1 MDLSKLARDCALA
14 LAITIVALAVTWSTW
29 PFFAPTPFAPLF
41 GAVVFAT
48 YFGSGAC
55 GLLAIAF
62 GAIGALSTVP
72 STGPHNINPIT
83 TIGFIAVSL
92 IGNRLIT
99 SQRRATR
106 ALRTNE
112 KQLRATLEDLRTS
125 EARVQRAQQVEAIAQ
140 LSAGVAHNF
149 NNLLTVTMGYTDVL
163 LDPGSDEPER
173 HTAITEIRRA
183 TERGALL
190 ARQMLAFGRRHD
202 PRVAR
207 VSVDAIVRALHDM
220 LHSVVREDIGLVVK
234 AESGAAVMIDPHDLE
249 QIVLNLVINSRDA
262 LPGGGAVEVTATLLS
277 LPARD
282 VPLDPASSAGDYA
295 CISVQDDGAGMPP
308 DVQAHLFEPF
318 FTTKEVGE
326 GTGLGLAFVHGVARH
341 AGGFV
346 TVDSTPGKGTKVFVY
361 LPVATP
367 SAEVAA
373 SESAAAPVGD
383 HELATILL
391 VEDEDAVRQLMA
403 RTLTR
408 ARYRVLPA
416 ASPAEAR
423 EIFDRHAEEIALVV
437 TDVVMPEMRGTA
449 LAEIFQARRPGLPVL
464 FVSGY
469 SEAVPPA
476 SGPGGNVSFLAKP
489 FPASRLLAE
498 VAALTVSARL

>member
-1 MDLSKLARDCALA
+1 MNVPKAARDCALGLVVTAAA
-14 LAITIVALAVTWSTW
+14 LALTWSTW

-41 GAVVFAT
+41 GGVVFAT

-62 GAIGALSTVP
+62 GAAGALATVP
-72 STGPHNINPIT
+72 STGPHNINAIT
-83 TIGFIAVSL
+83 TIGFIFVSFV
-92 IGNRLIT
+92 GNRLIA
-99 SQRRATR
+99 SQRGATK
-106 ALRTNE
+106 ALRASE
-112 KQLRATLEDLRTS
+112 AQLRATLEDLRTS

-140 LSAGVAHNF
+140 LAAGVAHNF

-163 LDPGSDEPER
+163 LDADSDEPQR
-173 HTAITEIRRA
+173 RTAVTEIRRA

-202 PRVAR
+202 PKLAR
-207 VSVDAIVRALHDM
+207 VSVDPTILALQDM
-220 LHSVVREDIGLVVK
+220 LTSVVREDITLSVT
-234 AESGAAVMIDPHDLE
+234 AQSGVTVLIDPHDLE

-262 LPGGGAVEVTATLLS
+262 LPGGGAIVVTTAPLTLPS
-277 LPARD
+277 RD
-282 VPLDPASSAGDYA
+282 VPLDPGSSPGDYA
-295 CISVQDDGAGMPP
+295 CISVRDNGAGMPP
-308 DVQAHLFEPF
+308 EVQAHLFEPF

-346 TVDSTPGKGTKVFVY
+346 TVDSSPAKGTTVCVY
-361 LPVATP
+361 LPIAIA
-367 SAEVAA
+367 SADVVAA
-373 SESAAAPVGD
+373 EPAAVAPEE
-383 HELATILL
+383 HRRATILL
-391 VEDEDAVRQLMA
+391 VEDEDAVRRLMA

-408 ARYRVLPA
+408 AHYRVLEA
-416 ASPAEAR
+416 ASPDEAR
-423 EIFDRHAEEIALVV
+423 AIFDRHADEIAVVV

-476 SGPGGNVSFLAKP
+476 TSPAGNVSFLAKP
-489 FPASRLLAE
+489 FPASKLLAE
-498 VAALTVSARL
+498 VAALTVATRF